1 MSLADVIADLRSL
14 LIDYWSWLAVLV
26 GLVVLA
32 VKFPPPPD
40 A

>member
-1 MSLADVIADLRSL
+1 MSPADVIADLRSL
-14 LIDYWSWLAVLV
+14 LIDYWPWLVVVA
-26 GLVVLA
+26 GLVILA